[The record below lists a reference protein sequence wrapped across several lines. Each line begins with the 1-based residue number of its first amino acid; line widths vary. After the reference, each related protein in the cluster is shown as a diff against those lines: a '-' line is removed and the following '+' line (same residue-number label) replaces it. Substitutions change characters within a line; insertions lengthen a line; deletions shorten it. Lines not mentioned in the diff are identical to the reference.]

1 MISIKSS
8 ERSPIQFG
16 TPLCYPCFMTRFTCL
31 LLFLIG
37 LAAFADTVASVDGKW
52 NFVAERTDDH
62 TEALR
67 TVLELKVVGED
78 VTGKLGETKLKGT
91 YKEGKLSLVFPF
103 APEGADEAELKI
115 DGGLQEN
122 AIKGDWIFGGM
133 IAGTFKA
140 SKVSE

>member
-1 MISIKSS
+1 MVSIKSS
-8 ERSPIQFG
+8 YRTLIQFG
-16 TPLCYPCFMTRFTCL
+16 TPLCYDCFMTRL
-31 LLFLIG
+31 ARVLLFLFCS
-37 LAAFADTVASVDGKW
+37 AAFADTIAPVDGKW

-67 TVLELKVVGED
+67 TVLELKVDGQD
-78 VTGKLGETKLKGT
+78 VTGKLGETKVKGT

-103 APEGADEAELKI
+103 APEGGDEGELKI
-115 DGGLQEN
+115 DGALQEL
-122 AIKGDWIFGGM
+122 ALKGDWIFGGM